1 MQPRNTPSLLRILVV
16 EDLHDSAD
24 SLALLLR
31 LWGYEAAVAYDGP
44 SALAMASA
52 HSPDVVLLDIGLP
65 GMDGCEVARQLRR
78 LPGMNRALL
87 FAITGYGQEADV
99 QRCKEAGI
107 HRHFLKPVD
116 PAELQ
121 QVLLCAEEF
130 GWKDNAELRT
140 PLHVG
145 AKRS

>member
-1 MQPRNTPSLLRILVV
+1 MQPRNPSSALRILVV

-31 LWGYEAAVAYDGP
+31 LWGYESVVAYDGL
-44 SALAMASA
+44 SALDMASA

-65 GMDGCEVARQLRR
+65 GMDGCEAARQLRQ
-78 LPGMNRALL
+78 LPGMDKALL
-87 FAITGYGQEADV
+87 LAITGYGHKADI

-107 HRHFLKPVD
+107 DSHFLKPVD

-121 QVLLCAEEF
+121 QVLRRAEQF
-130 GWKDNAELRT
+130 GRKDSTDVRAPLR
-140 PLHVG
+140 V
-145 AKRS
+145 AANRS